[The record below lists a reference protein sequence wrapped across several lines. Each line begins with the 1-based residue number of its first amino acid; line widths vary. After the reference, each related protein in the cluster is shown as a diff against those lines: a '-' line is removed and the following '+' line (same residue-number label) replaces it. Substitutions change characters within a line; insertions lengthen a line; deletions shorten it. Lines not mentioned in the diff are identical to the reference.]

1 MSTLVV
7 VGALWVIPWFLGHAM
22 GKPKG
27 RAGFL
32 YGFFLGW
39 LGILMLALLPPIQ
52 NTGQA
57 KS

>member
-1 MSTLVV
+1 MELIVLIGV
-7 VGALWVIPWFLGHAM
+7 FWVIPWFLGNAM

-39 LGILMLALLPPIQ
+39 LGILILALLPAR
-52 NTGQA
+52 TA
-57 KS
+57 